1 MDNKAIAERDQRR
14 DAPVQGALP
23 WPIVVSVRAMLKL
36 PMACRSRSAGLEEDW
51 VSARTADDRQTSAST
66 GAKSMTTRCY
76 LRMSGTSAVLVTSGL
91 RCADAEAAGRPDDQ
105 SLARLPDSSLQ
116 PGWPHAAT
124 LYQPLQSPY
133 KFNGSPKN
141 NKAPSCERG

>member
-23 WPIVVSVRAMLKL
+23 WPIVASVRAMLKL

-66 GAKSMTTRCY
+66 GAKSMTARWS
-76 LRMSGTSAVLVTSGL
+76 LRMGGPSAVVVTSGL
-91 RCADAEAAGRPDDQ
+91 RCVDAETAGRPVDQ
-105 SLARLPDSSLQ
+105 SLAPLP
-116 PGWPHAAT
+116 
-124 LYQPLQSPY
+124 
-133 KFNGSPKN
+133 
-141 NKAPSCERG
+141 E